1 MAQSTTQAATV
12 RRFQRD
18 RTNRKLLGICSGL
31 GQYFG
36 IDPMWIRVAFLVGT
50 LMAGQVALIYFAI
63 ALIAD

>member
-1 MAQSTTQAATV
+1 MTQSTTQAATV

-18 RTNRKLLGICSGL
+18 RANRRLLGVCSGL

-36 IDPMWIRVAFLVGT
+36 IDPMWMRVAFLAGT
-50 LMAGQVALIYFAI
+50 LMAGQVALTYFAI